1 MSERDVPGQRAS
13 DGVSAARSAFV
24 ERLRYLLEHHPGGP
38 HTPAEVAA
46 GTGLSQSGIYA
57 LLSPRANPTVETM
70 ATLASFFGV
79 PLGYFVDEQ
88 IAERTRAELGLLS
101 RLKDAGAQ
109 KVALRATS
117 PGAMESASLPEL
129 LDLIGAAVEQA
140 RRLKETDG
148 PSRPDESPTE

>member
-1 MSERDVPGQRAS
+1 MEEREVPGQRAS
-13 DGVSAARSAFV
+13 DGVTAARSAFV
-24 ERLRYLLEHHPGGP
+24 ERLRYLLEQHPAGP

-109 KVALRATS
+109 KVALRSTA
-117 PGAMESASLPEL
+117 PMESASLPEL

-148 PSRPDESPTE
+148 PRRPDESPTE